1 MKRNSDKP
9 PRENYR
15 WWLALIIC
23 LLFSL
28 VALSRALLAQDVQTL
43 QGQSA
48 IPVSLRSALVADY
61 SVDPSPMRIP
71 VIRPEL
77 MLELMPEAAALD
89 MVGSA
94 APPAVLPNLQT
105 PVPTVTPAVRLPNG
119 VAASNAGT
127 STQTPTSPPT
137 RTRTAQPTGT
147 LVGASATPM
156 RRPPTGTTAPAPG
169 ANSVVADPPQLSAPA
184 PAGATSAPVVVRTP
198 TPTLTAVV
206 AVRPSAAVATNT
218 STATPKPTALL
229 QSAATRTVVP
239 AAEPAPTRP
248 PRPSPTVQTRPA
260 WTVTPAP
267 TPTATLVPTVTGTST
282 STPTATR
289 TATPRPTRTATPAA
303 TVTFTTRPTAT
314 ATVAPTRTATP
325 TPSATPTPTRTL
337 TPTPS
342 VTPTP
347 TPSAT
352 ATATVTNTPT
362 PEAACSPP
370 DPDSGFVSG
379 VSPVNNASGVGSHVN
394 ITITFSQPIQSNNLS
409 NGTFRLSKSPNGA
422 PPIKVDFSYNP
433 DSYTVVMDP
442 DTPLEPGATY
452 YVIVRENLENTCGQK
467 QAVEVKRQFSTE
479 EAVSR

>member
-1 MKRNSDKP
+1 MRRNTDKAT
-9 PRENYR
+9 RGNYR

-23 LLFSL
+23 LLLSL
-28 VALSRALLAQDVQTL
+28 VALGGALLAQDVQPL
-43 QGQSA
+43 QGQEA

-77 MLELMPEAAALD
+77 MLELMPEAAVPDLAGPTTLP
-89 MVGSA
+89 V
-94 APPAVLPNLQT
+94 VLSNLQT

-119 VAASNAGT
+119 VTASNAGA
-127 STQTPTSPPT
+127 STQTPTPPPT
-137 RTRTAQPTGT
+137 RTRSAQPTGT
-147 LVGASATPM
+147 PVVPSATPM
-156 RRPPTGTTAPAPG
+156 RRLPTGTTASAPAPG
-169 ANSVVADPPQLSAPA
+169 GNSVAADPPQLSSPE

-206 AVRPSAAVATNT
+206 AVRTPATVATNT
-218 STATPKPTALL
+218 STATPR
-229 QSAATRTVVP
+229 SAALVKP
-239 AAEPAPTRP
+239 AATQTVAPAVEPAPPRP

-267 TPTATLVPTVTGTST
+267 TPTPVPAPSITGTPT
-282 STPTATR
+282 GTPTATQ

-303 TVTFTTRPTAT
+303 TVTFTPRPTAT
-314 ATVAPTRTATP
+314 ATVTPTRTVTP
-325 TPSATPTPTRTL
+325 TPSATPMPTRTL
-337 TPTPS
+337 TPTP
-342 VTPTP
+342 TPTP
-347 TPSAT
+347 A
-352 ATATVTNTPT
+352 ATATVTGTPT
-362 PEAACSPP
+362 PEAACSAP

-379 VSPVNNASGVGSHVN
+379 ISPPNNAAGVGSNMN
-394 ITITFSQPIQSNNLS
+394 ITINFNQPIQPNNLS

-422 PPIKVDFSYNP
+422 PPINVNFSYNP
-433 DSYTVVMDP
+433 DTYTVVMDP